1 MRRKL
6 FSNILILAAT
16 TLMSAAVSCQQD
28 DTLQYNNVTMGNVV
42 DGTFISDQGNI
53 FNIVEQSFEFR
64 LDTMK
69 RALVVCDVLC
79 RTEGTENE
87 YDVRLKDASP
97 VLTKDL
103 LASGSITEEDAL
115 VKDPVHIKE
124 IWYSGGYLNMYIT
137 FPIKQGSQSPHLIN
151 LVTDD
156 SKTSGSSYSLE
167 LRHNGFGEIWSEKN
181 DDLIL
186 AGAYVSFSLGKA
198 ISGDSAHVTLNWRW
212 HKPVGNG
219 WSLEV
224 VDNKIEFDWK
234 RESFEQAPL
243 SLASKSVSDI
253 M

>member
-1 MRRKL
+1 MNRTIR
-6 FSNILILAAT
+6 NIFIFAAMAILP
-16 TLMSAAVSCQQD
+16 AAVSCQED

-42 DGTFISDQGNI
+42 AGTFISDQGNI
-53 FNIVEQSFEFR
+53 FNVVEQNCTGKI
-64 LDTMK
+64 DTMK
-69 RALVVCDVLC
+69 RAIKVCDVL
-79 RTEGTENE
+79 RKSEGTDGA
-87 YDVRLKDASP
+87 YDIRLNMLNS
-97 VLTKDL
+97 VLTKSPL
-103 LASGSITEEDAL
+103 TMSEITDEDAL
-115 VKDPVHIKE
+115 VTDPVHIQE
-124 IWYSGGYLNMYIT
+124 IWYSGGYLNMYVAI
-137 FPIKQGSQSPHLIN
+137 PIRNGSKNPHLIN
-151 LVTDD
+151 LVLDD
-156 SKTSGSSYSLE
+156 SATSGNSYVFE
-167 LRHNGFGEIWSEKN
+167 LRHNGFGEIWSELN
-181 DDLIL
+181 SDFVL

>member
-1 MRRKL
+1 MRKIFR
-6 FSNILILAAT
+6 NIIILAAT
-16 TLMSAAVSCQQD
+16 AILPSAVSCQQD

-53 FNIVEQSFEFR
+53 FNVVEQSFEFR

-69 RALVVCDVLC
+69 RALVVCDVLS
-79 RTEGTENE
+79 RREGTENE
-87 YDVRLKDASP
+87 YDIRLKDASP
-97 VLTKDL
+97 VLTKEL
-103 LASGSITEEDAL
+103 LTASTITAEDAL

-137 FPIKQGSQSPHLIN
+137 FPIKHDSQSPHLIN

-156 SKTSGSSYSLE
+156 SKTSGNSYSLE
-167 LRHNGFGEIWSEKN
+167 LRHNGFGEIWSEKD

-198 ISGDSAHVTLNWRW
+198 ISGNSAYVTLNWRW

-224 VDNKIEFDWK
+224 IDNELEFDWE
-234 RESFEQAPL
+234 RGSFEQAPL
-243 SLASKSVSDI
+243 SLASKSVSEI

>member
-1 MRRKL
+1 MRKIFR
-6 FSNILILAAT
+6 NIIILAAT
-16 TLMSAAVSCQQD
+16 AILPSAVSCQQD

-53 FNIVEQSFEFR
+53 FNVVEQNFEFR

-69 RALVVCDVLC
+69 RALVVCDVLS

-97 VLTKDL
+97 VLIKEL
-103 LASGSITEEDAL
+103 LTASTITAEDAL

-137 FPIKQGSQSPHLIN
+137 FPIKHGSQSPHLIN

-156 SKTSGSSYSLE
+156 SKTSGNSYSLE
-167 LRHNGFGEIWSEKN
+167 LRHNGFGEIWSEKD

-186 AGAYVSFSLGKA
+186 AGAYVSFQLSE
-198 ISGDSAHVTLNWRW
+198 IITDQSAELTLQWKQHVIDEMGWRAEVTDKS
-212 HKPVGNG
+212 HKLTY
-219 WSLEV
+219 SK
-224 VDNKIEFDWK
+224 DY
-234 RESFEQAPL
+234 FEHAPL
-243 SLASKSVSDI
+243 TLKSKTVVLK
-253 M
+253 